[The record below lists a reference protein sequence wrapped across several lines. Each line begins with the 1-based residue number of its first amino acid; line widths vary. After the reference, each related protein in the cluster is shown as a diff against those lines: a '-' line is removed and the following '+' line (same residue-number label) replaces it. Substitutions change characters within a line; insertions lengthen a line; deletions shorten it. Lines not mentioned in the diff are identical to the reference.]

1 MVVGANRTNAWW
13 NNWYVEISTAKRITS
28 PRDQSSDRLGITG
41 LVHLIPPNAK
51 EKLWIQLSLTK
62 ESLIHPRPWRLHRHN
77 LWHVTST
84 LVFSPDWLDKYA
96 LNLELGWENTRSKDV
111 LDEGQKWNFIVR
123 YQLNNAKR

>member
-1 MVVGANRTNAWW
+1 MFFRKTFGLLNRVASR
-13 NNWYVEISTAKRITS
+13 YQHIC
-28 PRDQSSDRLGITG
+28 QY
-41 LVHLIPPNAK
+41 
-51 EKLWIQLSLTK
+51 
-62 ESLIHPRPWRLHRHN
+62 IHPRSWRLHRHN

-111 LDEGQKWNFIVR
+111 LDESQNWHFIVR